1 MVYNATF
8 NNLSVISWWSVLLVK
23 ETGENHRP
31 VASHLQTLSHNVVS
45 STPRHE
51 RDSNSQLQWMIGTD
65 CIVVINP
72 NYHATTTETDPPIVL
87 VSYHYENERKRV
99 DLVQSGHHYHHHH
112 LIEMQFVLSKCFI
125 MHCAEVCLVLSPT
138 QMFNF
143 FL

>member
-1 MVYNATF
+1 MVSWLASSSVDRGFEPESDQIKDYKIAICFFAKHAELSDLSTVDYGFSVRDMVYNTTF

-72 NYHATTTETDPPIVL
+72 TT
-87 VSYHYENERKRV
+87 
-99 DLVQSGHHYHHHH
+99 
-112 LIEMQFVLSKCFI
+112 MQPRPRRTPL
-125 MHCAEVCLVLSPT
+125 
-138 QMFNF
+138 
-143 FL
+143 